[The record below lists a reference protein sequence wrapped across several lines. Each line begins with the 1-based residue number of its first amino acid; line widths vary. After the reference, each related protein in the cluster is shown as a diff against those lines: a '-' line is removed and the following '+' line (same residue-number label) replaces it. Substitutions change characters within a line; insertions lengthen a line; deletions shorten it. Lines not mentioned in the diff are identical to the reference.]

1 MKRKWFIFLPVI
13 AAFVFC
19 TLLPAMAQT
28 TVSPEKRTEILKLMK
43 LTNGA
48 KLANEMKAR
57 IIKAL
62 KESFPDAPA
71 EYWKKLDKRIDVR
84 ELLDS
89 FVTIYAENLSLED
102 LKQLVAFYKTPAG
115 QHYLAAKERMVAAS
129 AERGKKWAMGWIIQ
143 VFKELKAQGYKPKSG
158 KAPGKTAPKG
168 KKGIDKSPNS

>member
-1 MKRKWFIFLPVI
+1 MKVKCLVRMSFAVVLVLVSLSV
-13 AAFVFC
+13 A
-19 TLLPAMAQT
+19 TAQN
-28 TVSPEKRTEILKLMK
+28 TVPPEKRAEILKLMK
-43 LTNGA
+43 LTDGTR
-48 KLANEMKAR
+48 LANEMKAR

-158 KAPGKTAPKG
+158 KMPGKTTPKG